1 MSQYTSDVVRLNI
14 IKNSN
19 KKLPIFFFPGAKE
32 ENKNSTESIK
42 DRVNNCEFS
51 L

>member
-1 MSQYTSDVVRLNI
+1 MSQYTSDVIRLNI

-19 KKLPIFFFPGAKE
+19 KKLPTFFPGAKE
-32 ENKNSTESIK
+32 ENKNSTKRVK
-42 DRVNNCEFS
+42 DRVINCEFS